1 MVRYEQECQVKVM
14 SGHLLSMWAPKRGT
28 LKQADVHHCPQISLL
43 FSRLLP
49 PSHVVSKEPC
59 CQPSSWDNPQ
69 KKTVLTQSRTPCD
82 KGGTCCSLGQRTTGR
97 RRNRWQSWRSAGTV
111 YGPLCLKARPR
122 RRLRT
127 SSPNIQCY
135 LETGTET
142 RRKSKTTQKQHTE
155 LANFF
160 ISIKRSVNIP
170 NLIIATALCTVSA
183 MMRTSLLRF
192 RLLFWAILT
201 PEGNTWLFSC

>member
-1 MVRYEQECQVKVM
+1 MSHIILGCSVTWHLRWGGVNGQGWCQVKVM
-14 SGHLLSMWAPKRGT
+14 SGHLLSMWAAKRGT

-43 FSRLLP
+43 STLFLRQTT
-49 PSHVVSKEPC
+49 K
-59 CQPSSWDNPQ
+59 

-142 RRKSKTTQKQHTE
+142 QRKSKTTQK
-155 LANFF
+155 
-160 ISIKRSVNIP
+160 
-170 NLIIATALCTVSA
+170 
-183 MMRTSLLRF
+183 
-192 RLLFWAILT
+192 
-201 PEGNTWLFSC
+201 

>member
-1 MVRYEQECQVKVM
+1 MVRYEQGCQVKVM
-14 SGHLLSMWAPKRGT
+14 SVHLLSMWAAKRGT

-43 FSRLLP
+43 FVFFLPLTWWARSPPVNPLLETN
-49 PSHVVSKEPC
+49 HK
-59 CQPSSWDNPQ
+59 
-69 KKTVLTQSRTPCD
+69 KKIKTVLTQSRTPCD

-97 RRNRWQSWRSAGTV
+97 RRNHWQSWRSAGTV

-142 RRKSKTTQKQHTE
+142 RRKSKTTQK
-155 LANFF
+155 
-160 ISIKRSVNIP
+160 
-170 NLIIATALCTVSA
+170 
-183 MMRTSLLRF
+183 
-192 RLLFWAILT
+192 
-201 PEGNTWLFSC
+201 